1 MNKEDIFLW
10 NALWSKVWGRRMNW
24 EKQLVKQG
32 RREKRKV
39 EGTRIWRKTCGCW
52 VRVSMCEHR
61 HMPQHGSCIEME
73 GQPLGVGPCLST
85 LIETC
90 PLVTAEASLAGSGL
104 LGCSSLPFHLPL
116 GRRWDWRHSCT
127 RLFRD
132 VWGRKL
138 RSPNLCNK
146 CQPASH
152 LPKFE
157 HLKSQISQ
165 GSSRWCKRT

>member
-1 MNKEDIFLW
+1 MWIKKIFFSAMLYDPRCEGGGWTERNNLWKEE
-10 NALWSKVWGRRMNW
+10 G
-24 EKQLVKQG
+24 E
-32 RREKRKV
+32 RKERWKGLDL
-39 EGTRIWRKTCGCW
+39 EGKHMDVGFMSAC
-52 VRVSMCEHR
+52 VSTDTY
-61 HMPQHGSCIEME
+61 MPHHGSCIEMK

-90 PLVTAEASLAGSGL
+90 PFITAEASLAGSGL

-116 GRRWDWRHSCT
+116 ERHLDWRHYCT

-132 VWGRKL
+132 VWGCKL
-138 RSPNLCNK
+138 RLPNLCNK
-146 CQPASH
+146 CQTTSH

-165 GSSRWCKRT
+165 GS